1 MAIWLVTGLWVILG
15 CAEAAH
21 LITLITDRSLQTYT
35 QLCGIF
41 VAAGMLV
48 YVGIL
53 CWMHRKW
60 PKPERINL
68 ERKVLWQGVL
78 FAALT
83 VLTLVH
89 FLQGYVPDLQDAV
102 YDITIGNVES
112 GRIMEVHPF
121 LGQAGG
127 SGMPLRM
134 KILGLSS
141 LYSSLITISQ
151 QSIYMIMC
159 KMVPIVIWCCTMLVY
174 QAFGEKLF
182 PHNREKRWLFLS
194 MIALF
199 LLITSKSTGLAGYR
213 VFFAGFSG
221 ETIRGVLLMP
231 YALYVSWQ
239 RKWLLAVLSIVV
251 EACLVWTTWGIGYCT
266 VIVVCML
273 LVHLWADRRCKHAGR
288 ME

>member
-1 MAIWLVTGLWVILG
+1 MTIWLVTGLWVILG
-15 CAEAAH
+15 CAQAAH

-53 CWMHRKW
+53 CRMRRKW
-60 PKPERINL
+60 PKPEKINS

-78 FAALT
+78 FAVLT

-89 FLQGYVPDLQDAV
+89 FWQGYVPDLQDAV

-151 QSIYMIMC
+151 QSTYMIMC

-182 PHNREKRWLFLS
+182 AHNREKRWLFLS

-199 LLITSKSTGLAGYR
+199 LLITSKSMGLAGYR

-239 RKWLLAVLSIVV
+239 RKWLLAVLSIVA

-273 LVHLWADRRCKHAGR
+273 LVHLWADRRCKHAGG

>member
-1 MAIWLVTGLWVILG
+1 MTIWLVTGLWVILG

-21 LITLITDRSLQTYT
+21 LLTLMTDQSLQTYNL
-35 QLCGIF
+35 LCGIF
-41 VAAGMLV
+41 VLTGVLV
-48 YVGIL
+48 YAGIL
-53 CWMHRKW
+53 TWWKRKA
-60 PKPERINL
+60 PKL
-68 ERKVLWQGVL
+68 ESKKAKRKVTWQGVL
-78 FAALT
+78 FVVLA

-89 FLQGYVPDLQDAV
+89 FLRGYVPDLEDAV
-102 YDITIGNVES
+102 YEITIGNVES

-121 LGQAGG
+121 LGQTGG

-151 QSIYMIMC
+151 QSTYMIIC
-159 KMVPIVIWCCTMLVY
+159 KVVPIVVWSCTMLVY
-174 QAFGEKLF
+174 WAFGEKLF
-182 PHNREKRWLFLS
+182 PEDRGKRRLFLS
-194 MIALF
+194 LIAF
-199 LLITSKSTGLAGYR
+199 FFLITSKSTGLAGYR
-213 VFFAGFSG
+213 LFFAGFSG
-221 ETIRGVLLMP
+221 ETIRGVLLIP

-239 RKWLLAVLSIVV
+239 RKWILAVLAIVA

-273 LVHLWADRRCKHAGR
+273 IVHLWMDRRCKHASG